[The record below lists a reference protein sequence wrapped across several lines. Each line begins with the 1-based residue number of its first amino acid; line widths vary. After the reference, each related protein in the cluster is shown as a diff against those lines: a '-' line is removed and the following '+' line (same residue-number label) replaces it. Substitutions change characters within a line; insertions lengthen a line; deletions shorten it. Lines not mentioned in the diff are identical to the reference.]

1 MTRGYRERLRNFSL
15 KLGYGRLSAKKLLCK
30 LMGKRF
36 FVCLAFVVS
45 VATASAQQQY
55 SLRRYTALDG
65 LPQSQVNM
73 VLEDKNGYLWIGTH
87 GGGLARFDGREFK
100 VFTTR
105 DGLLSNIVH
114 YLKFDSNQ
122 NLWIVHPRGISR
134 FDGVSFKAFKPG
146 GSPTASRRVRR
157 VFELSDSIFFVTSQG
172 LIGKIHN
179 DSMYYW
185 NQALSKEKIIQ
196 YTHLLPNRDVA
207 LYLNDSSFLVRS
219 PNGDHVVKHI
229 PYFNYLSN
237 VFNMGE
243 QTWMLTDKGYFRFD
257 YREYKFI
264 PDVLKI
270 TRPVLQYDTVKK
282 CFWTRYDDRLL
293 KEYWENGVHKVD
305 TVLKEVGIT
314 QVFLDSEGN
323 TWFGSSGNG
332 LYKYFV
338 QDFDRFESDKLSSVF
353 SINKEKNGATWVGT
367 DSKGLWKVDDSGI
380 KNYRVNNNTDENV
393 GSIEIS
399 PRNEVWVGASSAL
412 GLYQPD
418 KDDFKWYTR
427 IDGLPGPGVS
437 QINFDGGGKVWFATN
452 GGGVG
457 YYDGKQFGSVSV
469 DQGLTSRIV
478 MSLRYM
484 PFNDVVYAGTDLG
497 LSEIRNNQA
506 TTLALKEIENTG
518 VFSLSVFRKKYLL
531 VGSGG
536 AGVLIYNVENGTKKM
551 LDTSAGLLSDF
562 IYFVAP
568 DLEDMIWIGTEKGI
582 SRLKLSDGLEITELL
597 HFGYD
602 NGLAGVE
609 TNQNAYYLGK
619 DKFFGMIDGIYAYND
634 LRNAG
639 WHSFDLHLTNV
650 EIFNG
655 QFPIRQYGE
664 GEEGFFKIPKNPGLP
679 SDKNYI
685 TFHFNR
691 VDKRYPKSVRYQY
704 ILQNYDKTWSL
715 PSSNNQ
721 VTYGNLPPGDYV
733 FIVKATNNS
742 GSWDQTPLSYAFT
755 INAPFYRTAAFQV
768 SVLVLALGLA
778 GLYLIYRVRRRFNK
792 MVELQKI
799 RQQEQD
805 TLRKE
810 IARDFHDEMGNQLTR
825 IINYIS
831 LMKLSKNGHSAEL
844 YNKVE
849 DSAKYLYTGTRDF
862 IWSIDPVND
871 ELSKLFIHIR
881 DFGEKLFNE
890 KDINFR
896 AYNEVKGSVTVP
908 YGFSREANLI
918 FKEAMTNSF
927 NHSQARNVSFTL
939 KQEGDQFEMIL
950 EDDGKGFVTEELSKI
965 NGVKNMKSR
974 AERIQ
979 SELLVKSG
987 HGKGTSIRLIFSINK
1002 KNVRY
1007 GIPI

>member
-1 MTRGYRERLRNFSL
+1 
-15 KLGYGRLSAKKLLCK
+15 
-30 LMGKRF
+30 MGKRF
-36 FVCLAFVVS
+36 WVWLLYFGS
-45 VATASAQQQY
+45 VATASAQLQY
-55 SLRRYTALDG
+55 SIRRYTALDG

-100 VFTTR
+100 VYTTR

-114 YLKFDSNQ
+114 YLKLDSKQ
-122 NLWIVHPRGISR
+122 NLWVVHPRGISK
-134 FDGVSFKAFKPG
+134 FDGVSFKSFRPPG
-146 GSPTASRRVRR
+146 PPTTLHRVRR
-157 VFELSDSIFFVTSQG
+157 VFEVSDSIFFVTSQG
-172 LIGKIHN
+172 LVGKVHD
-179 DSMYYW
+179 DSIYYW
-185 NQALSKEKIIQ
+185 NEPLGKDRIIR

-219 PNGDHVVKHI
+219 NNGDHVVKHK

-237 VFNMGE
+237 IFNMGD
-243 QTWMLTDKGYFRFD
+243 QTWMLTDKGFFRFD
-257 YREYKFI
+257 YRNFKFT
-264 PDVLKI
+264 PDVLDIDK
-270 TRPVLQYDTVKK
+270 PVLQYDPVTKS
-282 CFWTRYDDRLL
+282 FWTRYDDRLL
-293 KEYWENGVHKVD
+293 KEYWQNGVHKVD

-338 QDFDRFESDKLSSVF
+338 QDFDKCTSDNLSAVF
-353 SINKEKNGATWVGT
+353 SINEEKNGTTWIGT
-367 DSKGLWKVDDSGI
+367 WTKGIWKMNKSGF
-380 KNYRVNNNTDENV
+380 KNYMVNNSGDENV

-399 PRNEVWVGASSAL
+399 PSGEVWVGASTAL
-412 GLYQPD
+412 GKYIPEKD
-418 KDDFKWYTR
+418 KFQWLTR
-427 IDGLPGPGVS
+427 IEGLPGSGVG
-437 QINFDGGGKVWFATN
+437 QINFDSKGKIWFSTN

-457 YYDGKQFGSVSV
+457 IYDGKKFESVSV
-469 DQGLTSRIV
+469 EQGLPSRVV
-478 MSLRYM
+478 MALRYM
-484 PFNDVVYAGTDLG
+484 PHNDAIYAGTDLG
-497 LSEIRNNQA
+497 LSVIKDKKASPLE
-506 TTLALKEIENTG
+506 LKEIENTG
-518 VFSLSVFRKKYLL
+518 VFSISVFRKKYLL

-536 AGVLIYNVENGTKKM
+536 AGVLIYNVETGEKKM
-551 LDTSAGLLSDF
+551 LDTTIGLPSDF

-568 DLEDMIWIGTEKGI
+568 DEEELIWIGTEKGI
-582 SRLKLSDGLEITELL
+582 SKVKLSDSLEIVELL
-597 HFGYD
+597 QYGYD
-602 NGLAGVE
+602 NGLDGVE

-619 DKFFGMIDGIYAYND
+619 DKYFGMIDGVYAYND

-639 WHSFDLHLTNV
+639 WHSFGLHLTDV
-650 EIFNG
+650 ELFNG
-655 QFPIRQYGE
+655 QFPIRDYGRPAD
-664 GEEGFFKIPKNPGLP
+664 GFFKIPQNPGLP

-733 FIVKATNNS
+733 FVVKATNNQ
-742 GSWDQTPLSYAFT
+742 GAWDRPPLSYAFT
-755 INAPFYRTAAFQV
+755 INAPFYRTTAFQL
-768 SVLVLALGLA
+768 SLITLLLAMA
-778 GLYLIYRVRRRFNK
+778 GLYVFYRVRRRFNK
-792 MVELQKI
+792 MVQLQKI
-799 RQQEQD
+799 RLQEQD
-805 TLRKE
+805 SLRKE

-831 LMKLSKNGHSAEL
+831 LLKLSKNGQQAEL

-881 DFGEKLFNE
+881 DFGDKLFSE
-890 KDINFR
+890 KEINFR
-896 AYNEVKGSVTVP
+896 AYNEVKGSVIVP

-918 FKEAMTNSF
+918 FKEAMTNTF

-950 EDDGKGFVTEELSKI
+950 EDDGKGFVAEELQKV
-965 NGVKNMKSR
+965 NGVKNMKNR

-979 SELLVKSG
+979 SLLLVKSG
-987 HGKGTSIRLIFSINK
+987 HAQGTSIRLIFSINK
-1002 KNVRY
+1002 KNVKY

>member
-1 MTRGYRERLRNFSL
+1 
-15 KLGYGRLSAKKLLCK
+15 
-30 LMGKRF
+30 MGKKF
-36 FVCLAFVVS
+36 FVWLLFFGS
-45 VATASAQQQY
+45 VATASAQLQY

-100 VFTTR
+100 VYTTR

-114 YLKFDSNQ
+114 YLKLDSKQ
-122 NLWIVHPRGISR
+122 NLWIVHPRGITR
-134 FDGVSFKAFKPG
+134 FDGISFKAFKPAG
-146 GSPTASRRVRR
+146 PPTALRRVRR
-157 VFELSDSIFFVTSQG
+157 AFEVRDSMFFVTSQG
-172 LIGKIHN
+172 LVGKIHE
-179 DSMYYW
+179 DSIYYW
-185 NQALSKEKIIQ
+185 NEPLSKDKVIQ

-207 LYLNDSSFLVRS
+207 LYLNDSSFLIRT
-219 PNGDHVVKHI
+219 PKGDRVVEHKDS
-229 PYFNYLSN
+229 FNYLAN

-257 YREYKFI
+257 YRNFKFI
-264 PDVLKI
+264 PDVLAVN
-270 TRPVLQYDTVKK
+270 RPVLQYDPVTKS
-282 CFWTRYDDRLL
+282 FWTRYDDRLL
-293 KEYWENGVHKVD
+293 KEYWQNGVHKVD
-305 TVLKEVGIT
+305 TVLNGVGIT

-338 QDFDRFESDKLSSVF
+338 QDFDRCTSDNLSAVF
-353 SINKEKNGATWVGT
+353 SINEEKDGTTWIGSG
-367 DSKGLWKVDDSGI
+367 SKGIWRMNKSGI
-380 KNYRVNNNTDENV
+380 KSYTVNNNTDENV
-393 GSIEIS
+393 ASIAINQRE
-399 PRNEVWVGASSAL
+399 EVWVGASSAL
-412 GLYQPD
+412 GRYIPE
-418 KDDFKWYTR
+418 KDQFKWYTR

-437 QINFDGGGKVWFATN
+437 EINFDASGKLWFATN

-457 YYDGKQFGSVSV
+457 TFDGKEFGSISV
-469 DQGLTSRIV
+469 DQGLPSRLV

-484 PFNDVVYAGTDLG
+484 PYNDLIYAGTDLG
-497 LSEIRNNQA
+497 LSVIKDNKA
-506 TTLALKEIENTG
+506 TTLSLKEIENTG

-536 AGVLIYNVENGTKKM
+536 AGVLIYNVETGAKKI
-551 LDTSAGLLSDF
+551 LDTALGLSSDF

-568 DLEDMIWIGTEKGI
+568 DLEDLIWIGTEKGI
-582 SRLKLSDGLEITELL
+582 SRLKLSEGLEITELL

-619 DKFFGMIDGIYAYND
+619 DKYFGMIDGVYAYND

-639 WHSFDLHLTNV
+639 WHSFGLHLTDV
-650 EIFNG
+650 ELFNG
-655 QFPIRQYGE
+655 QYPIRDYGE
-664 GEEGFFKIPKNPGLP
+664 PGDGFYKIPKNPGLP
-679 SDKNYI
+679 SDRNYI

-742 GSWDQTPLSYAFT
+742 GSWDKTPLSYAFT
-755 INAPFYRTAAFQV
+755 INAPFYQTATFQI
-768 SVLVLALGLA
+768 LALLLALGIT
-778 GLYLIYRVRRRFNK
+778 GLYLFFRVRRRFNK
-792 MVELQKI
+792 IVELQKI
-799 RQQEQD
+799 RLQEQD
-805 TLRKE
+805 SLRKE

-831 LMKLSKNGHSAEL
+831 LMKLSKNGHSVEL

-881 DFGEKLFNE
+881 DFGDKLFSE
-890 KDINFR
+890 KDIKFR
-896 AYNEVKGSVTVP
+896 AYNEVKGSVTVR

-927 NHSQARNVSFTL
+927 NHSQATNVSFTL

-950 EDDGKGFVTEELSKI
+950 EDDGKGFVTEELAKV

-979 SELLVKSG
+979 SYLQVKSG
-987 HGKGTSIRLIFSINK
+987 HAQGTTIRLVFTITK

>member
-1 MTRGYRERLRNFSL
+1 
-15 KLGYGRLSAKKLLCK
+15 
-30 LMGKRF
+30 MGKKFVLLLIF
-36 FVCLAFVVS
+36 FVSAAS
-45 VATASAQQQY
+45 TTAQVQY

-100 VFTTR
+100 VYTTR

-114 YLKFDSNQ
+114 YLKLDSKQ

-134 FDGVSFKAFKPG
+134 FDGTSFKAFKPG
-146 GSPTASRRVRR
+146 SSPTALRRVRR

-172 LIGKIHN
+172 LVGKIHN
-179 DSMYYW
+179 DSLYYW
-185 NQALSKEKIIQ
+185 NEPLSKAKIIQ

-207 LYLNDSSFLVRS
+207 LYLNDSSFVVRT
-219 PNGDHVVKHI
+219 PNGDHVVKHR

-237 VFNMGE
+237 VFNMGHE
-243 QTWMLTDKGYFRFD
+243 TWMLTDKGYFRFD
-257 YREYKFI
+257 YKNYRFI
-264 PDVLKI
+264 PDELKI
-270 TRPVLQYDTVKK
+270 NRPVLQYDTVTQAY
-282 CFWTRYDDRLL
+282 WTRYDDRLL

-338 QDFDRFESDKLSSVF
+338 QDFDRFTPGNLGGGF
-353 SINKEKNGATWVGT
+353 AINKDKNGATWFG
-367 DSKGLWKVDDSGI
+367 SRGLWRYDKSGNM
-380 KNYRVNNNTDENV
+380 KEYNTDNNMDWAV
-393 GSIEIS
+393 QSIENS
-399 PRNEVWVGASSAL
+399 PSGELWAGGMSAL
-412 GLYQPD
+412 GRYVAE
-418 KDDFKWYTR
+418 KDQFKWYTR
-427 IDGLPGPGVS
+427 VDGLPGAGIS
-437 QINFDGGGKVWFATN
+437 QINFDKTGKVWFATN

-457 YYDGKQFGSVSV
+457 YYDGKKFGSVSV
-469 DQGLTSRIV
+469 DQGLPSRMV
-478 MSLRYM
+478 LALRYM
-484 PFNDVVYAGTDLG
+484 PYDDLVYAGTDLG
-497 LSEIRNNQA
+497 LSVIKDNKA
-506 TTLALKEIENTG
+506 TTLELKEIENTG

-536 AGVLIYNVENGTKKM
+536 AGVLIYDVEKGTNKV
-551 LDTSAGLLSDF
+551 LDTSVGLPSDF

-568 DLEDMIWIGTEKGI
+568 DVEGMVWMGTEKGI
-582 SRLKLSDGLEITELL
+582 SRMKLSDSLEITELL
-597 HFGYD
+597 NFGYD
-602 NGLAGVE
+602 NGLDGVE

-619 DKFFGMIDGIYAYND
+619 EKYFGMIDGIYKYND

-639 WHSFDLHLTNV
+639 WHSFGLHLTDI

-655 QFPIRQYGE
+655 QFPIHDFGKHE
-664 GEEGFFKIPKNPGLP
+664 DGFFKIPKTIALP
-679 SDKNYI
+679 YDKNHI

-704 ILQNYDKTWSL
+704 ILQNYDKAWSL

-721 VTYGNLPPGDYV
+721 VTYGNLPPGDYTFV
-733 FIVKATNNS
+733 VKATNNS
-742 GSWDQTPLSYAFT
+742 GSWDATPLKYAFT
-755 INAPFYRTAAFQV
+755 VKAPFYRTAAFQIAV
-768 SVLVLALGLA
+768 AVVLLGA
-778 GLYLIYRVRRRFNK
+778 IALYLFYRERRRFNK
-792 MVELQKI
+792 IVELQKI

-805 TLRKE
+805 SLRKE

-831 LMKLSKNGHSAEL
+831 LMKLSKNGHTIEL

-896 AYNEVKGSVTVP
+896 AYNEIKGSVTVP

-939 KQEGDQFEMIL
+939 RQDGDQFEMIL
-950 EDDGKGFVTEELSKI
+950 EDDGKGFVIEELAKV

-974 AERIQ
+974 AERIH
-979 SELLVKSG
+979 SYLHVKSA
-987 HGKGTSIRLIFSINK
+987 HHQGTSIRLIFSIKNK
-1002 KNVRY
+1002 KNVKY

>member
-1 MTRGYRERLRNFSL
+1 
-15 KLGYGRLSAKKLLCK
+15 
-30 LMGKRF
+30 MGKR
-36 FVCLAFVVS
+36 VFVVLFLFS
-45 VATASAQQQY
+45 SAFCALAQTQY

-73 VLEDKNGYLWIGTH
+73 VLEDRNGYLWIGTH

-100 VFTTR
+100 VYTTR

-114 YLKFDSNQ
+114 YLKLDSQQ
-122 NLWIVHPRGISR
+122 NLWIVHPRGITR
-134 FDGVSFKAFKPG
+134 FDGTSFKAFKPVG
-146 GSPTASRRVRR
+146 PPTALRRVRR
-157 VFELSDSIFFVTSQG
+157 AFEVRDSMFFVTSQG
-172 LIGKIHN
+172 LVGKIHK

-185 NQALSKEKIIQ
+185 NESVRKDKIIQ

-207 LYLNDSSFLVRS
+207 LYLNDSSFVIRT
-219 PNGDHVVKHI
+219 PTGDRVVKHKKD
-229 PYFNYLSN
+229 FNYLAN
-237 VFNMGE
+237 VFNMGDD
-243 QTWMLTDKGYFRFD
+243 TWMLTDKGYFRFD
-257 YREYKFI
+257 YHDLKFI
-264 PDVLKI
+264 PDTLSI
-270 TRPVLQYDTVKK
+270 TRPVLQYDPVQKS
-282 CFWTRYDDRLL
+282 FWTRYDDRLL
-293 KEYWENGVHKVD
+293 KEYWQNGLHKVD

-338 QDFDRFESDKLSSVF
+338 QDFDRCSSDNLSSVF
-353 SINKEKNGATWVGT
+353 SINEDKDGATWIGSGT
-367 DSKGLWKVDDSGI
+367 KGIWKMGKGGI
-380 KNYRVNNNTDENV
+380 KNYMINNSTDENV
-393 GSIEIS
+393 ASIELNAKGDI
-399 PRNEVWVGASSAL
+399 WVGASSAL
-412 GLYQPD
+412 GHYLPD
-418 KDDFKWYTR
+418 KDQFKWYTR

-437 QINFDGGGKVWFATN
+437 QINFDKNGLLWFATN

-457 YYDGKQFGSVSV
+457 YYNIDTKKFGAVSV
-469 DQGLTSRIV
+469 DRGLPSRMV
-478 MSLRYM
+478 LSLRYM
-484 PFNDVVYAGTDLG
+484 PHNDLMYAGTDLG
-497 LSEIRNNQA
+497 LSVIKDNKA
-506 TTLALKEIENTG
+506 TTLSLKEIENTG

-536 AGVLIYNVENGTKKM
+536 AGVMVYNVETGAKKM
-551 LDTSAGLLSDF
+551 FDTTVGLPSDF

-568 DLEDMIWIGTEKGI
+568 DLEDQIWIGTEKGI
-582 SRLKLSDGLEITELL
+582 SKMKLSDGLEMTELL
-597 HFGYD
+597 NFGYD

-619 DKFFGMIDGIYAYND
+619 DKYFGMIDGVYAYND
-634 LRNAG
+634 LRHAG
-639 WHSFDLHLTNV
+639 WHSFPLHLTDV
-650 EIFNG
+650 ELFNG
-655 QFPIRQYGE
+655 QFAIREYGE
-664 GEEGFFKIPKNPGLP
+664 LGDGPFRIPKNPGLP

-715 PSSNNQ
+715 PASTNQ

-733 FIVKATNNS
+733 FVVKATDNL
-742 GSWDQTPLSYAFT
+742 GAWDKVPLSYAFT
-755 INAPFYRTAAFQV
+755 INAPFYQTATFQI
-768 SVLVLALGLA
+768 LLIGLLLGIA
-778 GLYLIYRVRRRFNK
+778 GLYVFYRVRSRFNK

-805 TLRKE
+805 SLRKE

-831 LMKLSKNGHSAEL
+831 LMKLTKNGQTVEL

-881 DFGEKLFNE
+881 DFGEKLFSE
-890 KDINFR
+890 KDIKFR
-896 AYNEVKGSVTVP
+896 AYNEVKGSVTVQ

-927 NHSQARNVSFTL
+927 NHSQATNVSFTL

-950 EDDGKGFVTEELSKI
+950 EDDGKGFVAEELSKV

-979 SELLVKSG
+979 SDLQVKSG
-987 HGKGTSIRLIFSINK
+987 HAQGTMIRLIFTINK

-1007 GIPI
+1007 GVPI

>member
-1 MTRGYRERLRNFSL
+1 
-15 KLGYGRLSAKKLLCK
+15 
-30 LMGKRF
+30 MGKKF
-36 FVCLAFVVS
+36 FVCLLIIAS
-45 VATASAQQQY
+45 VGCAKAQLQY
-55 SLRRYTALDG
+55 SVRQYTVLDG

-73 VLEDKNGYLWIGTH
+73 VLEDRNGYLWIGTH

-100 VFTTR
+100 VYTTR

-114 YLKFDSNQ
+114 YLKLDSKQ
-122 NLWIVHPRGISR
+122 NLWIVHPRGITR
-134 FDGVSFKAFKPG
+134 FDGVSFKSFTPA
-146 GSPTASRRVRR
+146 GSPTALRRVRR

-172 LIGKIHN
+172 LVGKIHN

-185 NQALSKEKIIQ
+185 NQSVRKDKIIQ
-196 YTHLLPNRDVA
+196 YTHLLPNREIA

-219 PNGDHVVKHI
+219 PGGDRVVKHGEH
-229 PYFNYLSN
+229 FSYLSN
-237 VFNMGE
+237 IFNMGDK
-243 QTWMLTDKGYFRFD
+243 TWLLTNKGHFQFD
-257 YREYKFI
+257 YLGSKLVADTLNI
-264 PDVLKI
+264 D
-270 TRPVLQYDTVKK
+270 RPVLQYDPVTKV
-282 CFWTRYDDRLL
+282 FWTRYDDRLL
-293 KEYWENGVHKVD
+293 KEYWQDGVHKVD
-305 TVLKEVGIT
+305 TVLSEVAIT

-338 QDFDRFESDKLSSVF
+338 QDFDRCTSDELTDVFAINEDQAGSTWIGSS
-353 SINKEKNGATWVGT
+353 
-367 DSKGLWKVDDSGI
+367 SKGLWKMNKSGI
-380 KNYRVNNNTDENV
+380 KNYKVTPAADD
-393 GSIEIS
+393 GISSIEIS
-399 PRNEVWVGASSAL
+399 QKGEIWVGSSSAL
-412 GLYQPD
+412 GKYLPD
-418 KDDFKWYTR
+418 KDQFEWFTR
-427 IDGLPGPGVS
+427 MDGLPGPGIS
-437 QINFDGGGKVWFATN
+437 QINFDASGKIWFSTN

-457 YYDGKQFGSVSV
+457 YYDGNKFGSVSV
-469 DQGLTSRIV
+469 DQGLPSRIV
-478 MSLRYM
+478 LSLRYM
-484 PFNDVVYAGTDLG
+484 PYNDVIYAGTDLG
-497 LSEIRNNQA
+497 LSVIKENKAVSLN
-506 TTLALKEIENTG
+506 LKEIENTG
-518 VFSLSVFRKKYLL
+518 IFSISVFRKKYLL

-536 AGVLIYNVENGTKKM
+536 AGVMIYNVENGAKKM
-551 LDTSAGLLSDF
+551 LDTTVGLSSDF

-582 SRLKLSDGLEITELL
+582 SRLKLSEGLEIDELL

-609 TNQNAYYLGK
+609 TNQNAYFLGN
-619 DKFFGMIDGIYAYND
+619 DKYFGMIDGVYAYND

-639 WHSFDLHLTNV
+639 WHSFGLHLTDV

-655 QFPIRQYGE
+655 QYPIREYGE
-664 GEEGFFKIPKNPGLP
+664 PGNDFFKIPTKPGLP
-679 SDKNYI
+679 SDRNYI
-685 TFHFNR
+685 TFHYNR

-733 FIVKATNNS
+733 FIVKSTNNS
-742 GSWDQTPLSYAFT
+742 GSWDTTPLSYAFT
-755 INAPFYRTAAFQV
+755 INAPFYRTTAFQV
-768 SVLVLALGLA
+768 SALVLALGA
-778 GLYLIYRVRRRFNK
+778 VGLYLFYRVRRRFNK
-792 MVELQKI
+792 MVETQKI

-805 TLRKE
+805 SLRKE

-862 IWSIDPVND
+862 IWSIDPIND

-881 DFGEKLFNE
+881 DFGDKLFSE

-896 AYNEVKGSVTVP
+896 AYNEVKGNVIVQ

-950 EDDGKGFVTEELSKI
+950 EDDGKGFVTDELNKV

-974 AERIQ
+974 ADRIQ
-979 SELLVKSG
+979 SHLQVRSG
-987 HGKGTSIRLIFSINK
+987 HSQGTTIRLIFTINK
-1002 KNVRY
+1002 KLVKY

>member
-1 MTRGYRERLRNFSL
+1 MG
-15 KLGYGRLSAKKLLCK
+15 KKL
-30 LMGKRF
+30 
-36 FVCLAFVVS
+36 FVWLILLVSAAPALAQVK
-45 VATASAQQQY
+45 Y
-55 SLRRYTALDG
+55 SLRRYTANDG

-100 VFTTR
+100 VYTTR

-114 YLKFDSNQ
+114 YLKLDSHQ
-122 NLWIVHPRGISR
+122 NLWIIHPRGISR
-134 FDGVSFKAFKPG
+134 FDGVEFKAFKPG
-146 GSPTASRRVRR
+146 GAHTASKRVRR
-157 VFELSDSIFFVTSQG
+157 VFEISDSIFFVTSQG

-179 DSMYYW
+179 DSLHYW
-185 NQALSKEKIIQ
+185 NQALGKDKIIQ

-207 LYLNDSSFLVRS
+207 LYLNDSSFLVRT
-219 PNGDHVVKHI
+219 PKGDHVVKHH

-237 VFNMGE
+237 VFNMGHE
-243 QTWMLTDKGYFRFD
+243 TWMLTDKGYFRFD
-257 YREYKFI
+257 YKNYKFI
-264 PDVLKI
+264 PDQLQI
-270 TRPVLQYDTVKK
+270 TRSVIQYDTVTQSY
-282 CFWTRYDDRLL
+282 WTRYDDRLL
-293 KEYWENGVHKVD
+293 KEYWQNGVHKVD

-338 QDFDRFESDKLSSVF
+338 QDFDKL
-353 SINKEKNGATWVGT
+353 
-367 DSKGLWKVDDSGI
+367 
-380 KNYRVNNNTDENV
+380 TDENLGAV
-393 GSIEIS
+393 FAINEDKKGTTWLGSSTKGIWKRDKSGLKHFHSENNIDWGVTSIEIS
-399 PRNEVWVGASSAL
+399 PKGETWAGSTSAL
-412 GLYQPD
+412 GRYVRE
-418 KDDFKWYTR
+418 KDEFKWYSR

-437 QINFDGGGKVWFATN
+437 QINFDAKGKVWFATN

-457 YYDGKQFGSVSV
+457 YYDGKNFGSISV
-469 DQGLTSRIV
+469 DQGLTSRVV

-484 PFNDVVYAGTDLG
+484 PYNNLMYAGTDLG
-497 LSEIRNNQA
+497 LSVIKGDTA
-506 TTLALKEIENTG
+506 ITLDLKEIENAG
-518 VFSLSVFRKKYLL
+518 VFSLNVFRKKYLL

-536 AGVLIYNVENGTKKM
+536 AGVLIYDAETGASKM
-551 LDTSAGLLSDF
+551 LDTSVGLPSDF

-568 DLEDMIWIGTEKGI
+568 DAEDMVWVGTEKGI
-582 SRLKLSDGLEITELL
+582 SRMKLSESLEITELL
-597 HFGYD
+597 NFGYE

-609 TNQNAYYLGK
+609 TNQNAYFLGK
-619 DKFFGMIDGIYAYND
+619 EKIFGMIDGVYLYND
-634 LRNAG
+634 VEKVER
-639 WHSFDLHLTNV
+639 HSFNLHLTNV

-655 QFPIRQYGE
+655 QYPIRAYADNAS
-664 GEEGFFKIPKNPGLP
+664 GFFKIPRNLALP
-679 SDKNYI
+679 SDKNHI

-715 PSSNNQ
+715 PSSNSQ
-721 VTYGNLPPGDYV
+721 VTYGNLPPGNYV
-733 FIVKATNNS
+733 FVVKATNNS
-742 GSWDQTPLSYAFT
+742 GSWDETPLTYAFT
-755 INAPFYRTAAFQV
+755 INAPFYRTTAFQV
-768 SVLVLALGLA
+768 SVVVLVLGLA
-778 GLYLIYRVRRRFNK
+778 GLYLFYRVRRRFNK
-792 MVELQKI
+792 MVETARI

-805 TLRKE
+805 SLRKE

-831 LMKLSKNGHSAEL
+831 LMKLSNNGHSAEL

-890 KDINFR
+890 KEINFR
-896 AYNEVKGSVTVP
+896 AYNEVKGNVIVP

-927 NHSQARNVSFTL
+927 NHSQAKNVSFTL

-950 EDDGKGFVTEELSKI
+950 TDDGKGFVTEELKKV

-979 SELLVKSG
+979 SLLQVKSG
-987 HGKGTSIRLIFSINK
+987 HSEGTSIKLIFSINHK
-1002 KNVRY
+1002 KNVRH
-1007 GIPI
+1007 GIPL

>member
-1 MTRGYRERLRNFSL
+1 
-15 KLGYGRLSAKKLLCK
+15 
-30 LMGKRF
+30 MGKKVFVWLVF
-36 FVCLAFVVS
+36 FVSA
-45 VATASAQQQY
+45 ATASAQLQY

-100 VFTTR
+100 VYTTR

-114 YLKFDSNQ
+114 YLKLDSEQ
-122 NLWIVHPRGISR
+122 NLWIVHPRGITR
-134 FDGVSFKAFKPG
+134 FDGKSFRSFKPG
-146 GSPTASRRVRR
+146 GSPTALRRIRR
-157 VFELSDSIFFVTSQG
+157 VFEVSDSIFFVTSQG
-172 LIGKIHN
+172 LVGKIFN
-179 DSMYYW
+179 DSIYYW
-185 NQALSKEKIIQ
+185 NEPLGKDKIIQ
-196 YTHLLPNRDVA
+196 YTHLLPNKDVA
-207 LYLNDSSFLVRS
+207 LYLNDSSFVVRS
-219 PNGDHVVKHI
+219 PGGDHVVKHKSS
-229 PYFNYLSN
+229 FNYLSN
-237 VFNMGE
+237 IFNMGD
-243 QTWMLTDKGYFRFD
+243 QTWMFTDKGYFRFD
-257 YREYKFI
+257 YKDFKFI
-264 PDVLKI
+264 PDVLDIDK
-270 TRPVLQYDTVKK
+270 TVLQYDPITKS
-282 CFWTRYDDRLL
+282 FWTRYDDRLL
-293 KEYWENGVHKVD
+293 KEYWEDGVHKVD

-323 TWFGSSGNG
+323 TWMGSSGNG

-338 QDFDRFESDKLSSVF
+338 QDFDRCTSDNLSAVF
-353 SINKEKNGATWVGT
+353 AINEDKNGSTWIGSG
-367 DSKGLWKVDDSGI
+367 SKGIWRMDKSGI
-380 KNYRVNNNTDENV
+380 RNYEVNRNSEENV
-393 GSIEIS
+393 ASIEINQ
-399 PRNEVWVGASSAL
+399 RGEVWVGASSAL
-412 GLYQPD
+412 GVYMPA

-437 QINFDGGGKVWFATN
+437 QINFDGNGKIWFGTN

-457 YYDGKQFGSVSV
+457 YYDGKQFGSVSL
-469 DQGLTSRIV
+469 DQGLPSRIV
-478 MSLRYM
+478 LSLRYM
-484 PFNDVVYAGTDLG
+484 PYNDVIYAGTDLG
-497 LSEIRNNQA
+497 LSVIKNYKA
-506 TTLALKEIENTG
+506 TPLDMKEIENTG

-536 AGVLIYNVENGTKKM
+536 AGVLIYNVETGAKKM
-551 LDTSAGLLSDF
+551 LDTSVGLPSDF

-568 DLEDMIWIGTEKGI
+568 DQEDLIWIGTEKGVA
-582 SRLKLSDGLEITELL
+582 RMKLSEGLEITELL
-597 HFGYD
+597 QFGYD

-619 DKFFGMIDGIYAYND
+619 DKYFGMIDGVYAYND

-639 WHSFDLHLTNV
+639 WHSFGLHLTDV
-650 EIFNG
+650 ELFNG
-655 QFPIRQYGE
+655 QYPIRDYGAA
-664 GEEGFFKIPKNPGLP
+664 GDGFFKIPKNPGLP
-679 SDKNYI
+679 SDRNYI
-685 TFHFNR
+685 TFHYNR

-733 FIVKATNNS
+733 FVVKATNNS
-742 GSWDQTPLSYAFT
+742 GSWDQTPLSYSFT
-755 INAPFYRTAAFQV
+755 INAPFYRTTAFQV
-768 SVLVLALGLA
+768 SAIVLALGIT
-778 GLYLIYRVRRRFNK
+778 GLYLFYRVRRRFNK

-805 TLRKE
+805 SLRKE

-831 LMKLSKNGHSAEL
+831 LMKLSKNGQTMEL

-881 DFGEKLFNE
+881 DFGEKIFSE

-918 FKEAMTNSF
+918 FKEGMTNSF

-950 EDDGKGFVTEELSKI
+950 EDDGKGFITEELSKV

-974 AERIQ
+974 ADRIHSQ
-979 SELLVKSG
+979 LHMRSAHEQ
-987 HGKGTSIRLIFSINK
+987 GTSIRLIFTTNK
-1002 KNVRY
+1002 KNVKY

>member
-1 MTRGYRERLRNFSL
+1 MR
-15 KLGYGRLSAKKLLCK
+15 KKFVVWLI
-30 LMGKRF
+30 F
-36 FVCLAFVVS
+36 FVSA
-45 VATASAQQQY
+45 ATSQAQVQY

-100 VFTTR
+100 VYTTR

-114 YLKFDSNQ
+114 YLKLDSKQ

-134 FDGVSFKAFKPG
+134 FDGTSFKAFKPG
-146 GSPTASRRVRR
+146 GSPTALRRVRR

-179 DSMYYW
+179 DSLYYW
-185 NQALSKEKIIQ
+185 NESLSKEKIIQ

-207 LYLNDSSFLVRS
+207 LYLNDSSFLVRT
-219 PNGDHVVKHI
+219 PKGDHVVKHR

-237 VFNMGE
+237 VFNMGHE
-243 QTWMLTDKGYFRFD
+243 TWMLTDKGYFRFD
-257 YREYKFI
+257 YKNYKFI
-264 PDVLKI
+264 ADELKI
-270 TRPVLQYDTVKK
+270 NRPVLQYDTVTKV
-282 CFWTRYDDRLL
+282 FWTRYDDRLL
-293 KEYWENGVHKVD
+293 KEYWDKGVHKVD

-338 QDFDRFESDKLSSVF
+338 QDFDRFTPGHLSGGF
-353 SINKEKNGATWVGT
+353 AINKDKNGATWIG
-367 DSKGLWKVDDSGI
+367 SRGLWKFDKSGGM
-380 KNYRVNNNTDENV
+380 KEYNTDNNMDWAVQTIEN
-393 GSIEIS
+393 S
-399 PRNEVWVGASSAL
+399 PRGELWAGGMSAL
-412 GLYQPD
+412 GRYVPERD
-418 KDDFKWYTR
+418 EFKWYTR
-427 IDGLPGPGVS
+427 VDGLPGSGIS
-437 QINFDGGGKVWFATN
+437 QINFDKTGNVWFATN

-457 YYDGKQFGSVSV
+457 YYDGKKFGSVSV
-469 DQGLTSRIV
+469 DQGLPSRLV
-478 MSLRYM
+478 LALKYM
-484 PFNDVVYAGTDLG
+484 PLDGLMYAGTDLG
-497 LSEIRNNQA
+497 LSVIKDNKA
-506 TTLALKEIENTG
+506 TTLEMKEIENTG
-518 VFSLSVFRKKYLL
+518 VFSLSVFRDKYLL

-536 AGVLIYNVENGTKKM
+536 AGVLIYNVETGKNKM
-551 LDTSAGLLSDF
+551 LDTSAGLPSDF

-568 DLEDMIWIGTEKGI
+568 DEEGMVWIGTEKGI
-582 SRLKLSDGLEITELL
+582 SRMKLSDSLELTELL
-597 HFGYD
+597 NFGYD
-602 NGLAGVE
+602 NGLDGVE

-619 DKFFGMIDGIYAYND
+619 EKYFGMIDGVYKYND

-639 WHSFDLHLTNV
+639 WHSFGLHLTDI

-655 QFPIRQYGE
+655 QFPIHDFGKHD
-664 GEEGFFKIPKNPGLP
+664 EGFFKIPKTIALP
-679 SDKNYI
+679 YDKNHI

-704 ILQNYDKTWSL
+704 ILQNYDKAWSL
-715 PSSNNQ
+715 PSSVNQ

-733 FIVKATNNS
+733 FVVKATNNS
-742 GSWDQTPLSYAFT
+742 GSWDATPLTYAFT
-755 INAPFYRTAAFQV
+755 VNAPFYRTATFQI
-768 SVLVLALGLA
+768 VLVVLLLGLL
-778 GLYLIYRVRRRFNK
+778 GLYLFYRERRRFNK
-792 MVELQKI
+792 IVELQKI
-799 RQQEQD
+799 RHQEQD
-805 TLRKE
+805 SLRKE

-881 DFGEKLFNE
+881 DFGEKLFTE

-896 AYNEVKGSVTVP
+896 AYNEIKGSVTVP

-918 FKEAMTNSF
+918 FKEAMSNSF
-927 NHSQARNVSFTL
+927 NHSLAKNVSFTL

-950 EDDGKGFVTEELSKI
+950 EDDGKGFVLEELTRV
-965 NGVKNMKSR
+965 NGVKNMRNR
-974 AERIQ
+974 ADRIQ
-979 SELLVKSG
+979 SELLVKSA
-987 HGKGTSIRLIFSINK
+987 HEQGTTVRLIFSIKNK

>member
-1 MTRGYRERLRNFSL
+1 
-15 KLGYGRLSAKKLLCK
+15 
-30 LMGKRF
+30 
-36 FVCLAFVVS
+36 
-45 VATASAQQQY
+45 
-55 SLRRYTALDG
+55 
-65 LPQSQVNM
+65 
-73 VLEDKNGYLWIGTH
+73 
-87 GGGLARFDGREFK
+87 
-100 VFTTR
+100 
-105 DGLLSNIVH
+105 
-114 YLKFDSNQ
+114 
-122 NLWIVHPRGISR
+122 
-134 FDGVSFKAFKPG
+134 
-146 GSPTASRRVRR
+146 
-157 VFELSDSIFFVTSQG
+157 VFEVSDSIFFVTSQG

-179 DSMYYW
+179 DSLYYW
-185 NQALSKEKIIQ
+185 NQPLSKDKIIQ

-207 LYLNDSSFLVRS
+207 LYMNDSSFLVRT
-219 PNGDHVVKHI
+219 PKGDHVVKHR

-237 VFNMGE
+237 VFNMGHE
-243 QTWMLTDKGYFRFD
+243 TWMLTDKGYFRFD
-257 YREYKFI
+257 YKNYKFI
-264 PDVLKI
+264 PDELKI
-270 TRPVLQYDTVKK
+270 TRQVIQYDTITQSY
-282 CFWTRYDDRLL
+282 WTRYDDRLL
-293 KEYWENGVHKVD
+293 KEYWQNGVHKVD

-338 QDFDRFESDKLSSVF
+338 QDFDQLTGENLGPVFAINEDKD
-353 SINKEKNGATWVGT
+353 GTTWLGSGT
-367 DSKGLWKVDDSGI
+367 KGIWRRDKTGFKHFHSE
-380 KNYRVNNNTDENV
+380 NNIDWGV
-393 GSIEIS
+393 MSIEIS
-399 PRNEVWVGASSAL
+399 PTGETWAGSTSAL
-412 GLYQPD
+412 GRYVRD
-418 KDDFKWYTR
+418 KDEFKWYSR

-437 QINFDGGGKVWFATN
+437 QINFDAKGKVWFATN

-457 YYDGKQFGSVSV
+457 YYDGKQFGSISV
-469 DQGLTSRIV
+469 DQGLPSRLV
-478 MSLRYM
+478 LSLRYM
-484 PFNDVVYAGTDLG
+484 PYNNLMYAGTDLG
-497 LSEIRNNQA
+497 LSVIKGDSA
-506 TTLALKEIENTG
+506 ITLDLKEIENAG
-518 VFSLSVFRKKYLL
+518 IFSLNVFRTKYLL

-536 AGVLIYNVENGTKKM
+536 AGVLIYNAETGTSKM
-551 LDTSAGLLSDF
+551 LDTSVGLPSDF

-568 DLEDMIWIGTEKGI
+568 DSEEMVWVGTEKGI
-582 SRLKLSDGLEITELL
+582 SRMKLSDSLEITELL
-597 HFGYD
+597 NFGYD

-619 DKFFGMIDGIYAYND
+619 EKIFGMIDGVYSYND
-634 LRNAG
+634 LRNDG
-639 WHSFDLHLTNV
+639 RHSFKLHLTNV

-655 QFPIRQYGE
+655 QYPIREYASQAS
-664 GEEGFFKIPKNPGLP
+664 GFFKIPKNLALP
-679 SDKNYI
+679 SDKNHL

-733 FIVKATNNS
+733 FVVKATNNS
-742 GSWDQTPLSYAFT
+742 GSWDGTPLTYAFT
-755 INAPFYRTAAFQV
+755 INAPFYRTTAFQA
-768 SVLVLALGLA
+768 SVVVLALGLA
-778 GLYLIYRVRRRFNK
+778 GLYLFYRVRRRFNK
-792 MVELQKI
+792 MVETARI

-805 TLRKE
+805 SLRKE

-831 LMKLSKNGHSAEL
+831 LMKLSNNGHSAEL

-881 DFGEKLFNE
+881 DFGEKLFSE

-896 AYNEVKGSVTVP
+896 AYNEVKGSVIVP

-918 FKEAMTNSF
+918 FKEGMTNSF
-927 NHSQARNVSFTL
+927 NHSQAKNVSFTL

-950 EDDGKGFVTEELSKI
+950 EDDGKGFVAEELSKV

-979 SELLVKSG
+979 SLLQVKSG
-987 HGKGTSIRLIFSINK
+987 HSNGTTIRLIFSINNK
-1002 KNVRY
+1002 KNVRH

>member
-1 MTRGYRERLRNFSL
+1 MGKKFFACLLILASV
-15 KLGYGRLSAKKLLCK
+15 LSA
-30 LMGKRF
+30 R
-36 FVCLAFVVS
+36 
-45 VATASAQQQY
+45 AQLQY
-55 SLRRYTALDG
+55 SLRQYTVLDG

-100 VFTTR
+100 VYTTR

-114 YLKFDSNQ
+114 YLKLDSKQ
-122 NLWIVHPRGISR
+122 NLWIVHPRGITR

-146 GSPTASRRVRR
+146 GSPSALRRIRR

-172 LIGKIHN
+172 LVGKIHD
-179 DSMYYW
+179 DSIFYW
-185 NQALSKEKIIQ
+185 NEPVRKEKIIQ
-196 YTHLLPNRDVA
+196 YTHLLPNRDIL
-207 LYLNDSSFLVRS
+207 LYLNDSSFLLRS
-219 PNGDHVVKHI
+219 PKGDRVVKHNEH
-229 PYFNYLSN
+229 FSYLSN
-237 VFNMGE
+237 IFNMADK
-243 QTWMLTDKGYFRFD
+243 TWLSTNKGFFEFD
-257 YREYKFI
+257 YLNATFTAGKMI
-264 PDVLKI
+264 ID
-270 TRPVLQYDTVKK
+270 RPVLQYDPVTKA
-282 CFWTRYDDRLL
+282 FWTRHDDRLL
-293 KEYWENGVHKVD
+293 KEYWQDGIHKVD

-338 QDFDRFESDKLSSVF
+338 QDFDRCTSDKLNSVF
-353 SINKEKNGATWVGT
+353 AINEDRHGSTWIGSS
-367 DSKGLWKVDDSGI
+367 SKGLWRMDKSGI
-380 KNYRVNNNTDENV
+380 KSYKINNSMDEGV
-393 GSIEIS
+393 SSIEIN
-399 PRNEVWVGASSAL
+399 PAGEVWVGTSSSL
-412 GLYQPD
+412 GRYNAD
-418 KDDFKWYTR
+418 KDEFKWFTR

-437 QINFDGGGKVWFATN
+437 QINFDATGKIWFSTN

-457 YYDGKQFGSVSV
+457 YYDGTKFSSISI
-469 DQGLTSRIV
+469 DQGLPSRIV
-478 MSLRYM
+478 LSLRYM
-484 PFNDVVYAGTDLG
+484 PFNDVIYAGTDLG
-497 LSEIRNNQA
+497 LSVIKDFKA
-506 TTLALKEIENTG
+506 TSLQLKEIENTG

-536 AGVLIYNVENGTKKM
+536 AGVLIYNVETGAKKM
-551 LDTSAGLLSDF
+551 LDTTVGLPSDF

-568 DLEDMIWIGTEKGI
+568 DLEDLIWIGTEKGI
-582 SRLKLSDGLEITELL
+582 SRVKLSEGLEIDELL

-609 TNQNAYYLGK
+609 TNPNAYYLGK
-619 DKFFGMIDGIYAYND
+619 DKYFGMIDGVYAYND

-639 WHSFDLHLTNV
+639 WHSFGLHLTDV
-650 EIFNG
+650 ELFNG
-655 QFPIRQYGE
+655 QYPIREYGE
-664 GEEGFFKIPKNPGLP
+664 AGDGFFQIPKKPGLP
-679 SDKNYI
+679 SDRNYI

-742 GSWDQTPLSYAFT
+742 GSWDTKPLSYAFT
-755 INAPFYRTAAFQV
+755 INAPFYRTTAFQV
-768 SVLVLALGLA
+768 LAVVLAIGGVA
-778 GLYLIYRVRRRFNK
+778 LYFYIRVRRRFSK

-805 TLRKE
+805 SLRKE

-896 AYNEVKGSVTVP
+896 AYNEVKGNVIVP

-950 EDDGKGFVTEELSKI
+950 EDDGKGFVTEELSKV

-974 AERIQ
+974 ADRIHSYLQ
-979 SELLVKSG
+979 VRSAHSQ
-987 HGKGTSIRLIFSINK
+987 GTTIRLIFTINK
-1002 KNVRY
+1002 KRVKY

>member
-1 MTRGYRERLRNFSL
+1 
-15 KLGYGRLSAKKLLCK
+15 
-30 LMGKRF
+30 MGKKF
-36 FVCLAFVVS
+36 FVWLLFFVS
-45 VATASAQQQY
+45 AASAPQATLAQQQY

-100 VFTTR
+100 VYTTR

-114 YLKFDSNQ
+114 YLKLDSRQ
-122 NLWIVHPRGISR
+122 NLWIVHPRGITR
-134 FDGVSFKAFKPG
+134 FDGVSFKSFKPA
-146 GSPTASRRVRR
+146 GSPTASRRIRR

-172 LIGKIHN
+172 LIGKIHH
-179 DSMYYW
+179 DSIYYW
-185 NQALSKEKIIQ
+185 NEPLGKDKIIQ

-219 PNGDHVVKHI
+219 PKGDHMIKHKQ
-229 PYFNYLSN
+229 YFNYLSN
-237 VFNMGE
+237 VFNMGD

-257 YREYKFI
+257 YRNYQFI
-264 PDVLKI
+264 EDVLEVN
-270 TRPVLQYDTVKK
+270 RPVLQYDTVTKS
-282 CFWTRYDDRLL
+282 FWTRYDDRLL
-293 KEYWENGVHKVD
+293 KEYWQNGIHKVD

-338 QDFDRFESDKLSSVF
+338 QDFDRCTSDNLSAVF
-353 SINKEKNGATWVGT
+353 AINEDKSGATWIGSG
-367 DSKGLWKVDDSGI
+367 SKGIWKMDKSGI
-380 KNYRVNNNTDENV
+380 RNYPVNNNTDENV
-393 GSIEIS
+393 ASIEVS
-399 PRNEVWVGASSAL
+399 PQGDLWVGASSAL
-412 GLYQPD
+412 GKYNSA

-427 IDGLPGPGVS
+427 IDGLPGPGIS
-437 QINFDGGGKVWFATN
+437 QINFDAGGKVWFATN

-457 YYDGKQFGSVSV
+457 YFDGKQFGSISV
-469 DQGLTSRIV
+469 DQGLPSRLV
-478 MSLRYM
+478 LSLRYM
-484 PFNDVVYAGTDLG
+484 PFNDVMYAGTDLG
-497 LSEIRNNQA
+497 LSVIKDNQA
-506 TTLALKEIENTG
+506 TSLNLKEIENTG
-518 VFSLSVFRKKYLL
+518 VFSLSVFRNKYLL

-536 AGVLIYNVENGTKKM
+536 AGILIYNVATNEKKV
-551 LDTSAGLLSDF
+551 LDTSLGLPSDF

-568 DLEDMIWIGTEKGI
+568 DSEDLIWIGTEKGI
-582 SRLKLSDGLEITELL
+582 SRMKLSEDLEIMELL

-619 DKFFGMIDGIYAYND
+619 DKYFGMIDGVYAYND

-639 WHSFDLHLTNV
+639 WHSFGLHLTDV

-655 QFPIRQYGE
+655 QYPIREYGE
-664 GEEGFFKIPKNPGLP
+664 PGDDFFKTPKNPGLP
-679 SDKNYI
+679 SDRNYI
-685 TFHFNR
+685 TFRFNR

-733 FIVKATNNS
+733 FVVKATNNS
-742 GSWDQTPLSYAFT
+742 GAWEQKPLSYAFT
-755 INAPFYRTAAFQV
+755 INAPFYRTATFQV
-768 SVLVLALGLA
+768 TIALLVLGLV
-778 GLYLIYRVRRRFNK
+778 GLYLFYRVRRRINK
-792 MVELQKI
+792 VVETQKI

-805 TLRKE
+805 SLRKE

-831 LMKLSKNGHSAEL
+831 LMKLSKNGHSVEL

-881 DFGEKLFNE
+881 DFGEKLFSE

-979 SELLVKSG
+979 SNLLVKSG
-987 HGKGTSIRLIFSINK
+987 QGQGTIIRLIFSIK
-1002 KNVRY
+1002 KKSVNY
-1007 GIPI
+1007 GITI

>member
-1 MTRGYRERLRNFSL
+1 
-15 KLGYGRLSAKKLLCK
+15 
-30 LMGKRF
+30 MGKKF
-36 FVCLAFVVS
+36 FALLLIIAS
-45 VATASAQQQY
+45 VGSARGQQY
-55 SLRRYTALDG
+55 SLRQYTVLDG

-73 VLEDKNGYLWIGTH
+73 VLEDRNGYLWIGTH

-100 VFTTR
+100 VYTTR

-114 YLKFDSNQ
+114 YLKLDSEQ
-122 NLWIVHPRGISR
+122 NLWIVHPRGVSR
-134 FDGVSFKAFKPG
+134 FDGVTFKSFKPS
-146 GSPTASRRVRR
+146 GSPSALRRVRR

-172 LIGKIHN
+172 LVGKIHN
-179 DSMYYW
+179 DSMFYW
-185 NQALSKEKIIQ
+185 NEPVRKDKIIQ
-196 YTHLLPNRDVA
+196 YTHLLPNREIA

-219 PNGDHVVKHI
+219 PKGDRVVKHNEH
-229 PYFNYLSN
+229 FSYLSN
-237 VFNMGE
+237 IFNMGE
-243 QTWMLTDKGYFRFD
+243 KTWLLTNKGYFQFD
-257 YREYKFI
+257 YENSRLTA
-264 PDVLKI
+264 DTLDI
-270 TRPVLQYDTVKK
+270 TRPVLQYDPVTET
-282 CFWTRYDDRLL
+282 FWTRYDDRLL
-293 KEYWENGVHKVD
+293 KEYWQDGVHKVD

-332 LYKYFV
+332 LYKYFI
-338 QDFDRFESDKLSSVF
+338 QDFDRCPTDKLSSVYA
-353 SINKEKNGATWVGT
+353 INEDKNGATWIGSA
-367 DSKGLWKVDDSGI
+367 SKGLMKMDASGI
-380 KNYRVNNNTDENV
+380 KTYKINNSTDEGV
-393 GSIEIS
+393 SSIEIS
-399 PRNEVWVGASSAL
+399 QRGELWIGASNAL
-412 GLYQPD
+412 GRYIRG
-418 KDDFKWYTR
+418 KDQFQWFTR
-427 IDGLPGPGVS
+427 IDGLPGPGIS
-437 QINFDGGGKVWFATN
+437 QINFDASGKVWFSTN

-457 YYDGKQFGSVSV
+457 YYDGGKFGSISI
-469 DQGLTSRIV
+469 DQGLPSRIV
-478 MSLRYM
+478 LSLKYM
-484 PFNDVVYAGTDLG
+484 PFNDLIYAGTDLG
-497 LSEIRNNQA
+497 LSVIKDYKA
-506 TTLALKEIENTG
+506 TSLNLKEIENTG

-536 AGVLIYNVENGTKKM
+536 AGVMIYNVENGAKKM
-551 LDTSAGLLSDF
+551 LDTTVGLPSDF

-568 DLEDMIWIGTEKGI
+568 DLEDLIWIGTEKGI
-582 SRLKLSDGLEITELL
+582 SRLKLSEGLEIDELL

-609 TNQNAYYLGK
+609 TIQNAYFLGK
-619 DKFFGMIDGIYAYND
+619 DKYFGMIDGVYAYND
-634 LRNAG
+634 LRHAG
-639 WHSFDLHLTNV
+639 WYSFGLHLTDV

-655 QFPIRQYGE
+655 QYPIRQYGE
-664 GEEGFFKIPKNPGLP
+664 PGDGFFKIPTNPGLP
-679 SDKNYI
+679 SDRNYL

-742 GSWDQTPLSYAFT
+742 GSWDTTPLSYAFT
-755 INAPFYRTAAFQV
+755 INAPFYRTAGFQV
-768 SVLVLALGLA
+768 TVVLLAIVA
-778 GLYLIYRVRRRFNK
+778 VGLYLFYRVRRRFNK
-792 MVELQKI
+792 MVQLQKI

-805 TLRKE
+805 SLRKE

-881 DFGEKLFNE
+881 DFGDKLFSE

-896 AYNEVKGSVTVP
+896 AYNEVKGNVIVP

-950 EDDGKGFVTEELSKI
+950 EDDGKGFVTDELSKV

-979 SELLVKSG
+979 SYLQVRSG
-987 HGKGTSIRLIFSINK
+987 RTEGTTIRLIFTINK
-1002 KNVRY
+1002 KRVKY

>member
-1 MTRGYRERLRNFSL
+1 
-15 KLGYGRLSAKKLLCK
+15 
-30 LMGKRF
+30 MGKKFCVWLAF
-36 FVCLAFVVS
+36 FVCAAS
-45 VATASAQQQY
+45 ASAQLQY

-100 VFTTR
+100 VYTTR

-114 YLKFDSNQ
+114 YLKLDSRQ

-134 FDGVSFKAFKPG
+134 FDGVSFKAFKPA

-185 NQALSKEKIIQ
+185 NEPLSREKIIQ

-207 LYLNDSSFLVRS
+207 LYLNDSSFLVRT
-219 PNGDHVVKHI
+219 PGGDHVVKHM

-237 VFNMGE
+237 VFNMGTE
-243 QTWMLTDKGYFRFD
+243 TWMLTDKGFFRFD
-257 YREYKFI
+257 YKNYKFI
-264 PDVLKI
+264 PDKLQI
-270 TRPVLQYDTVKK
+270 TRPVLQYDTATQS
-282 CFWTRYDDRLL
+282 FWTRYDDRLL
-293 KEYWENGVHKVD
+293 KEYWQNGIHKVD

-314 QVFLDSEGN
+314 QVFIDSEGN

-338 QDFDRFESDKLSSVF
+338 QDFDRFTPENLAAVFAINESKSG
-353 SINKEKNGATWVGT
+353 ETWIGSG
-367 DSKGLWKVDDSGI
+367 SKGIWKIDKSGM
-380 KNYRVNNNTDENV
+380 KNYPVNNNNDWGV
-393 GSIEIS
+393 ASIEVS
-399 PRNEVWVGASSAL
+399 PRNELWVGAGSAL
-412 GLYQPD
+412 GKYLPD
-418 KDDFKWYTR
+418 KDEFKWYTR
-427 IDGLPGPGVS
+427 IEGLPGPGVS
-437 QINFDGGGKVWFATN
+437 QINFDAAGKIWFATN

-457 YYDGKQFGSVSV
+457 YYDGKQFGSISV
-469 DQGLTSRIV
+469 DQGLPSRMV
-478 MSLRYM
+478 LSLRYM
-484 PFNDVVYAGTDLG
+484 PVNNLVYAGTDLG
-497 LSEIRNNQA
+497 LSVIKDNKA

-518 VFSLSVFRKKYLL
+518 VFSLSVFRGKYLL

-536 AGVLIYNVENGTKKM
+536 AGVLIYNVENGAKKV
-551 LDTSAGLLSDF
+551 LDTSVGLPSDF

-568 DLEDMIWIGTEKGI
+568 DLEDLIWIGTEKGI
-582 SRLKLSDGLEITELL
+582 SRMKLSEGLEITELL

-602 NGLAGVE
+602 NGLDGLE
-609 TNQNAYYLGK
+609 TNQNAYFLGK
-619 DKFFGMIDGIYAYND
+619 DKYFGMIDGAYVYND

-639 WHSFDLHLTNV
+639 WHSFDLHLTDV

-655 QFPIRQYGE
+655 QYPVREYGE
-664 GEEGFFKIPKNPGLP
+664 QQAGFFKIPKNLELP

-685 TFHFNR
+685 TFRYNR

-715 PSSNNQ
+715 PSTNNQ

-733 FIVKATNNS
+733 FVVKATNNS
-742 GSWDQTPLSYAFT
+742 GSWDETPLSYAFT
-755 INAPFYRTAAFQV
+755 INAPFYRTAAFQASIV
-768 SVLVLALGLA
+768 IILLLLA
-778 GLYLIYRVRRRFNK
+778 GLIVFYRVRRRFNK

-805 TLRKE
+805 SLRKE

-881 DFGEKLFNE
+881 DFGEKLFSE

-896 AYNEVKGSVTVP
+896 AYNEVKGSVTVQ

-927 NHSQARNVSFTL
+927 NHSQAKNVSFTL

-950 EDDGKGFVTEELSKI
+950 EDDGKGFVTEELPKV

-979 SELLVKSG
+979 SLLMVKSG
-987 HGKGTSIRLIFSINK
+987 HSQGTTIRLIFSINK

>member
-1 MTRGYRERLRNFSL
+1 MGKKFIVCLLMIASVGSAKAQPQFSL
-15 KLGYGRLSAKKLLCK
+15 R
-30 LMGKRF
+30 
-36 FVCLAFVVS
+36 
-45 VATASAQQQY
+45 QY
-55 SLRRYTALDG
+55 TVLDG

-73 VLEDKNGYLWIGTH
+73 VLEDRNGYLWIGTH

-100 VFTTR
+100 VYTTR

-114 YLKFDSNQ
+114 YLKLDSEQ
-122 NLWIVHPRGISR
+122 NLWIVHPRGVTR
-134 FDGVSFKAFKPG
+134 FDGVSFKSFQPG
-146 GSPTASRRVRR
+146 GSPSALRRVRR
-157 VFELSDSIFFVTSQG
+157 VFEVNDSIFFVTSQG

-179 DSMYYW
+179 DSMFYW
-185 NQALSKEKIIQ
+185 NEPVRKDKIIQ
-196 YTHLLPNRDVA
+196 YTHLLPNREIA
-207 LYLNDSSFLVRS
+207 LYLNDSSFLIRS
-219 PNGDHVVKHI
+219 PKGDRVVKHEEH
-229 PYFNYLSN
+229 FSYLTN
-237 VFNMGE
+237 IFNMGDK
-243 QTWMLTDKGYFRFD
+243 TWLLTNKGYFQFD
-257 YREYKFI
+257 YLQSKLVADTLNI
-264 PDVLKI
+264 S
-270 TRPVLQYDTVKK
+270 RPVLQYDPVNEV
-282 CFWTRYDDRLL
+282 FWTRYDDRLL
-293 KEYWENGVHKVD
+293 KEYWQDGVHKVD

-332 LYKYFV
+332 LYKYFI
-338 QDFDRFESDKLSSVF
+338 QDFDKYSSDKVTDVF
-353 SINKEKNGATWVGT
+353 AINEDKTGATWIGSGT
-367 DSKGLWKVDDSGI
+367 KGLWKLDKSET
-380 KNYRVNNNTDENV
+380 KMYTVNGSNNDGVTSV
-393 GSIEIS
+393 EIS
-399 PRNEVWVGASSAL
+399 PRGEIWAGASGAL
-412 GLYQPD
+412 GKYLPD
-418 KDDFKWYTR
+418 KDQFKWFTR

-437 QINFDGGGKVWFATN
+437 QINFDAAGKVWFSTN

-457 YYDGKQFGSVSV
+457 YYDGSKFGSVSI
-469 DQGLTSRIV
+469 DQGLPSRIV
-478 MSLRYM
+478 LSVRYM
-484 PFNDVVYAGTDLG
+484 PYNDVIYAGTDLG
-497 LSEIRNNQA
+497 LSVIKDYKA
-506 TTLALKEIENTG
+506 TSLNLKEIENTN
-518 VFSLSVFRKKYLL
+518 VFSLAVFRKKFLL

-536 AGVLIYNVENGTKKM
+536 AGVMIYNVETGAKRM
-551 LDTSAGLLSDF
+551 LDTTVGLPSDF

-568 DLEDMIWIGTEKGI
+568 DLEDLVWIGTEKGI
-582 SRLKLSDGLEITELL
+582 SRLKLSEGLEIDELL

-619 DKFFGMIDGIYAYND
+619 DKYFGMIDGLYAYND

-639 WHSFDLHLTNV
+639 WHSFGLHLTNV

-655 QFPIRQYGE
+655 QYPIREHGAE
-664 GEEGFFKIPKNPGLP
+664 GSDFFKIPTNPSLP
-679 SDKNYI
+679 SDLNYL

-733 FIVKATNNS
+733 FIVKSTNNS
-742 GSWDQTPLSYAFT
+742 GSWDTKPLSYGFT
-755 INAPFYRTAAFQV
+755 IKAPFYRTTAFQL
-768 SVLVLALGLA
+768 SAFVLLIGAV
-778 GLYLIYRVRRRFNK
+778 GLYFAYRVRRRFNK
-792 MVELQKI
+792 IVQLQKI

-805 TLRKE
+805 SLRKE

-862 IWSIDPVND
+862 IWSIDPIND

-896 AYNEVKGSVTVP
+896 AYNEVKGNVIVP

-950 EDDGKGFVTEELSKI
+950 EDDGKGFVTEELQKV

-974 AERIQ
+974 ADRIHSYLQ
-979 SELLVKSG
+979 VRSG
-987 HGKGTSIRLIFSINK
+987 HAQGTTIRLIFSINK
-1002 KNVRY
+1002 KRVKY

>member
-1 MTRGYRERLRNFSL
+1 
-15 KLGYGRLSAKKLLCK
+15 
-30 LMGKRF
+30 MGKKF
-36 FVCLAFVVS
+36 FACLLVIVAVVS
-45 VATASAQQQY
+45 ARAQLQY
-55 SLRRYTALDG
+55 SLRQYSVLDG

-100 VFTTR
+100 VYTTR

-114 YLKFDSNQ
+114 YLKLDSKQ
-122 NLWIVHPRGISR
+122 NLWIVHPRGITR
-134 FDGVSFKAFKPG
+134 FDGVSFKSFKPG
-146 GSPTASRRVRR
+146 GAPSALRRVRR
-157 VFELSDSIFFVTSQG
+157 VYELSDSIFFVTSQG
-172 LIGKIHN
+172 LVGKIHN
-179 DSMYYW
+179 DSMFYW
-185 NQALSKEKIIQ
+185 NEPVRKDKIIQ
-196 YTHLLPNRDVA
+196 YTHLLPNRDIA
-207 LYLNDSSFLVRS
+207 LYLNDSSFLIRT
-219 PNGDHVVKHI
+219 PKGDRIVKHDDH
-229 PYFNYLSN
+229 FSYLSN
-237 VFNMGE
+237 IFNVGE
-243 QTWMLTDKGYFRFD
+243 KTWLLTNKGYFHFD
-257 YREYKFI
+257 YLASK
-264 PDVLKI
+264 LKADTLNI
-270 TRPVLQYDTVKK
+270 TRPVLQYDPVTEV
-282 CFWTRYDDRLL
+282 FWTRYDDRLL
-293 KEYWENGVHKVD
+293 KEYWQDGVHKVD

-338 QDFDRFESDKLSSVF
+338 QDFDRCTSDKLTDVF
-353 SINKEKNGATWVGT
+353 AINEDKNGSTWIGSG
-367 DSKGLWKVDDSGI
+367 SKGLWRMDKSGF
-380 KNYRVNNNTDENV
+380 KNYNVNANSDDGVT
-393 GSIEIS
+393 SIEIS
-399 PRNEVWVGASSAL
+399 QRGEIWAGASSAL
-412 GLYQPD
+412 GKYLPD
-418 KDDFKWYTR
+418 KDVFKWYTR

-437 QINFDGGGKVWFATN
+437 QINFDASGKVWFSTN

-457 YYDGKQFGSVSV
+457 YYDGTKFGSISV
-469 DQGLTSRIV
+469 DQGLPSRIV
-478 MSLRYM
+478 LSLRYM
-484 PFNDVVYAGTDLG
+484 PFNDVIYAGTDLG
-497 LSEIRNNQA
+497 LSVIKDGKA
-506 TTLALKEIENTG
+506 TSLNLKEIENTG
-518 VFSLSVFRKKYLL
+518 VFSLAVFRKKYLL

-536 AGVLIYNVENGTKKM
+536 AGVLIYNVESGAKRM
-551 LDTSAGLLSDF
+551 LDTTLGLPSDF
-562 IYFVAP
+562 VYFVAP
-568 DLEDMIWIGTEKGI
+568 DLEDLIWIGTEKGI
-582 SRLKLSDGLEITELL
+582 SRLKLSEGLEIDELL

-609 TNQNAYYLGK
+609 TNQNAYFLGR
-619 DKFFGMIDGIYAYND
+619 DKYFGMTDGVYAYND

-639 WHSFDLHLTNV
+639 WHSFGLHLTNV
-650 EIFNG
+650 ELFNG
-655 QFPIRQYGE
+655 QYPIREHGDK
-664 GEEGFFKIPKNPGLP
+664 GNDFFKIPTNPGLP
-679 SDKNYI
+679 SDRNYL

-742 GSWDQTPLSYAFT
+742 GSWDTTPLSYAFT
-755 INAPFYRTAAFQV
+755 IKAPFYRTTAFQV
-768 SVLVLALGLA
+768 SALALAIGA
-778 GLYLIYRVRRRFNK
+778 VGLYFFSRVRRRFNK
-792 MVELQKI
+792 MVQLQKI

-805 TLRKE
+805 SLRKE

-896 AYNEVKGSVTVP
+896 AYNEVKGNVMVP

-950 EDDGKGFVTEELSKI
+950 EDDGKGFVTEELNKV

-979 SELLVKSG
+979 SYLQVRSG
-987 HGKGTSIRLIFSINK
+987 HAQGTTIRLIFTINK
-1002 KNVRY
+1002 KRVKY

>member
-1 MTRGYRERLRNFSL
+1 
-15 KLGYGRLSAKKLLCK
+15 
-30 LMGKRF
+30 MGKR
-36 FVCLAFVVS
+36 LFVVLLFFSS
-45 VATASAQQQY
+45 VLNTSAQVQY

-100 VFTTR
+100 VYTTR

-114 YLKFDSNQ
+114 YLKLDSQQ
-122 NLWIVHPRGISR
+122 NLWIVHPRGITR
-134 FDGVSFKAFKPG
+134 FDGTSFKAFKPG
-146 GSPTASRRVRR
+146 GPPTALRRVRR
-157 VFELSDSIFFVTSQG
+157 AFEVRDSMFFVTSQG
-172 LIGKIHN
+172 LVGKIHK

-185 NQALSKEKIIQ
+185 NEALRKDKVIQ

-207 LYLNDSSFLVRS
+207 LYLNDSSFVIRT
-219 PNGDHVVKHI
+219 PAGDRVVKHKQ
-229 PYFNYLSN
+229 YFNYLAN
-237 VFNMGE
+237 VFNMGDN
-243 QTWMLTDKGYFRFD
+243 TWMLTDKGYFRFD
-257 YREYKFI
+257 YHDLKFI
-264 PDVLKI
+264 PDTLSI
-270 TRPVLQYDTVKK
+270 TRPVLQYDPVTKS
-282 CFWTRYDDRLL
+282 FWTRYDDRLL
-293 KEYWENGVHKVD
+293 KEYWQAGVHKVD

-338 QDFDRFESDKLSSVF
+338 QDFDRCSSDNLSSVF
-353 SINKEKNGATWVGT
+353 SINEDKDGSTWIGSS
-367 DSKGLWKVDDSGI
+367 SKGIWKMGKGGT
-380 KNYRVNNNTDENV
+380 KNYTINNSTDENV
-393 GSIEIS
+393 ASIQV
-399 PRNEVWVGASSAL
+399 NDKGEVWVGASSAL
-412 GLYQPD
+412 GQYLPD
-418 KDDFKWYTR
+418 KDAFRWYTR

-437 QINFDGGGKVWFATN
+437 QINFDKKGKLWFATN

-457 YYDGKQFGSVSV
+457 YYDGKKFGSVSV
-469 DQGLTSRIV
+469 DQGLPSRMV
-478 MSLRYM
+478 LSLRYM
-484 PFNDVVYAGTDLG
+484 PHNDMIYAGTDLG
-497 LSEIRNNQA
+497 LSVIKDNKA
-506 TTLALKEIENTG
+506 TTLSLKEIENTG
-518 VFSLSVFRKKYLL
+518 VFSLSNFRDKYLL

-536 AGVLIYNVENGTKKM
+536 AGVMVYNVETGAKKM
-551 LDTSAGLLSDF
+551 FDTTVGLPSDF

-568 DLEDMIWIGTEKGI
+568 DLEEQIWIGTEKGI
-582 SRLKLSDGLEITELL
+582 SRMKLSEGLEMTELL
-597 HFGYD
+597 NFGYD

-619 DKFFGMIDGIYAYND
+619 DKYFGMIDGVYIYND

-639 WHSFDLHLTNV
+639 WHSFPLHLTDV
-650 EIFNG
+650 ELFNG
-655 QFPIRQYGE
+655 QYPIREYGE
-664 GEEGFFKIPKNPGLP
+664 PGDGPFRIPKNPGLP

-715 PSSNNQ
+715 PSSTNQ

-733 FIVKATNNS
+733 FIVKATDNQ
-742 GSWDQTPLSYAFT
+742 GAWDKVPLSYAFT
-755 INAPFYRTAAFQV
+755 INAPFYRTAAFQAIAIA
-768 SVLVLALGLA
+768 LVLGLA
-778 GLYLIYRVRRRFNK
+778 VLYVFYRVRSRFNK

-805 TLRKE
+805 SLRKE

-831 LMKLSKNGHSAEL
+831 LMKLSKNGHAAEL

-881 DFGEKLFNE
+881 DFGEKLFSE
-890 KDINFR
+890 KEIKFR
-896 AYNEVKGSVTVP
+896 AYNEVKGSVIVP

-927 NHSQARNVSFTL
+927 NHSQATNVSFTL

-950 EDDGKGFVTEELSKI
+950 EDDGKGFVAEELSKV

-979 SELLVKSG
+979 SYLQVKSS
-987 HGKGTSIRLIFSINK
+987 HDQGTSVRLIFTINK

-1007 GIPI
+1007 GVPI

>member
-1 MTRGYRERLRNFSL
+1 
-15 KLGYGRLSAKKLLCK
+15 
-30 LMGKRF
+30 MGKRF
-36 FVCLAFVVS
+36 FVWLLVFSC
-45 VATASAQQQY
+45 VAPLSAQQQY

-100 VFTTR
+100 VYTTR

-114 YLKFDSNQ
+114 YLKLDSEQ

-134 FDGVSFKAFKPG
+134 FDGVSFKAFRPAG
-146 GSPTASRRVRR
+146 AQTASRRVRR

-179 DSMYYW
+179 DSLYYW
-185 NQALSKEKIIQ
+185 NEPLSKEKIIQ

-207 LYLNDSSFLVRS
+207 LYLNDSSFLVRT
-219 PNGDHVVKHI
+219 PKGDHLVKHT

-237 VFNMGE
+237 VFNMGS
-243 QTWMLTDKGYFRFD
+243 QTWMLTDKGFFRFD
-257 YREYKFI
+257 YHNYKFI
-264 PDVLKI
+264 PDALQI
-270 TRPVLQYDTVKK
+270 TRPVLQYDTVTKS
-282 CFWTRYDDRLL
+282 FWTRYDDRLL
-293 KEYWENGVHKVD
+293 KEYWQNGVHKVD

-338 QDFDRFESDKLSSVF
+338 QDFDRCTSEKLSAVF
-353 SINKEKNGATWVGT
+353 AINEDRNGATWIGSST
-367 DSKGLWKVDDSGI
+367 KGIWKMDKSGI
-380 KNYRVNNNTDENV
+380 RNYPVNDNTEEDIA
-393 GSIEIS
+393 SIEIS
-399 PRNEVWVGASSAL
+399 PTTGEVWVGASSAL
-412 GLYQPD
+412 GVYVPD
-418 KDDFKWYTR
+418 KDKFKWYTR

-437 QINFDGGGKVWFATN
+437 QINFDSKGKVWFGTN

-457 YYDGKQFGSVSV
+457 YYDGKEFGSVSV
-469 DQGLTSRIV
+469 DQGLPSRLV
-478 MSLRYM
+478 MAVRYM
-484 PFNDVVYAGTDLG
+484 PHNDMIYAGTDLG
-497 LSEIRNNQA
+497 LSVIKDNHA

-536 AGVLIYNVENGTKKM
+536 AGVLIYNVETGAKKM
-551 LDTSAGLLSDF
+551 LDTSVGLQSDF

-568 DLEDMIWIGTEKGI
+568 DLEDLIWIGTEKGI
-582 SRLKLSDGLEITELL
+582 SRLKLSENLEIAELL

-619 DKFFGMIDGIYAYND
+619 DRYFGMIDGVYAYND

-639 WHSFDLHLTNV
+639 WHSFGLHLTNV

-655 QFPIRQYGE
+655 QYPIREFGKS
-664 GEEGFFKIPKNPGLP
+664 GDGFFRIPKNPGLP
-679 SDKNYI
+679 SDRNHI

-704 ILQNYDKTWSL
+704 TLQNYDKTWSL

-742 GSWDQTPLSYAFT
+742 GAWDETPLRYPFT
-755 INAPFYRTAAFQV
+755 IKAPFYRTAAFQIV
-768 SVLVLALGLA
+768 VIVLALGIA
-778 GLYLIYRVRRRFNK
+778 GLYLFYRVRRRFNK
-792 MVELQKI
+792 MVETQKI

-805 TLRKE
+805 SLRKE

-831 LMKLSKNGHSAEL
+831 LMKLSKNGQQAEL

-881 DFGEKLFNE
+881 DFGDKLFNE

-950 EDDGKGFVTEELSKI
+950 EDDGKGFVTEELPKV

-974 AERIQ
+974 ADRIN
-979 SELLVKSG
+979 SLLHVKSA
-987 HGKGTSIRLIFSINK
+987 HESGTTIRLIFTINK
-1002 KNVRY
+1002 KNVKY

>member
-1 MTRGYRERLRNFSL
+1 
-15 KLGYGRLSAKKLLCK
+15 
-30 LMGKRF
+30 MGKKF
-36 FVCLAFVVS
+36 FVWILLLVS
-45 VATASAQQQY
+45 AGSVLQATAQQQY

-87 GGGLARFDGREFK
+87 GGGLARFDGRDFK
-100 VFTTR
+100 VYTTR

-114 YLKFDSNQ
+114 YLKLDSRQ
-122 NLWIVHPRGISR
+122 NLWIVHPRGITR
-134 FDGVSFKAFKPG
+134 FDGVSFKSFKPS
-146 GSPTASRRVRR
+146 GSPTASRRIRR

-172 LIGKIHN
+172 LIGKIHH
-179 DSMYYW
+179 DSIYYW
-185 NQALSKEKIIQ
+185 NQALGKDKIIQ

-207 LYLNDSSFLVRS
+207 LYLNDSSFLVRT
-219 PNGDHVVKHI
+219 PRGDHVVKHKQD
-229 PYFNYLSN
+229 FNYLSN
-237 VFNMGE
+237 VFNMGD

-257 YREYKFI
+257 YRNYKFI
-264 PDVLKI
+264 EDDLAI
-270 TRPVLQYDTVKK
+270 NRPVLQYDTVTKS
-282 CFWTRYDDRLL
+282 FWTRYDDRLL
-293 KEYWENGVHKVD
+293 KEYWQDGVHKVD
-305 TVLKEVGIT
+305 TVLKEVSIT

-338 QDFDRFESDKLSSVF
+338 QDFDRCTSDNLSSVF
-353 SINKEKNGATWVGT
+353 AINEDKDGATWIGT
-367 DSKGLWKVDDSGI
+367 SSKGIWKMDKAGI
-380 KNYRVNNNTDENV
+380 KNYLVNNNADENV
-393 GSIEIS
+393 ASIELS
-399 PRNEVWVGASSAL
+399 PQGDVWVGASSAL
-412 GLYQPD
+412 GKYD
-418 KDDFKWYTR
+418 AVKDQFKWYTR
-427 IDGLPGPGVS
+427 VDGVPGPGVS
-437 QINFDGGGKVWFATN
+437 QINFDAAGKIWFATN

-457 YYDGKQFGSVSV
+457 TYDGKQFGSISL
-469 DQGLTSRIV
+469 DQGLPSRMV

-497 LSEIRNNQA
+497 LSVIKDNKA
-506 TTLALKEIENTG
+506 TTLELKEIENTG

-536 AGVLIYNVENGTKKM
+536 AGVLIYNVENGAKKV
-551 LDTSAGLLSDF
+551 LDTSLGLPSDF

-568 DLEDMIWIGTEKGI
+568 DEEDLIWIGSEKGI
-582 SRLKLSDGLEITELL
+582 SRMKLSAGLEIMELL

-619 DKFFGMIDGIYAYND
+619 DKYFGMIDGVYEYND

-639 WHSFDLHLTNV
+639 WHSFGLHLTDV

-655 QFPIRQYGE
+655 QYPIREYGE
-664 GEEGFFKIPKNPGLP
+664 PGNDFFKIPQNPGLP

-685 TFHFNR
+685 TFRFNR

-715 PSSNNQ
+715 PSTNDQ

-733 FIVKATNNS
+733 FVVKATNNS
-742 GSWDQTPLSYAFT
+742 GAWGQEPLSYAFT
-755 INAPFYRTAAFQV
+755 INAPFYRTTAFQV
-768 SVLVLALGLA
+768 VVGIVALGLV
-778 GLYLIYRVRRRFNK
+778 GLYLFYRVRRRFNR

-805 TLRKE
+805 MLRKE

-896 AYNEVKGSVTVP
+896 AYNEVKGNVIVP

-950 EDDGKGFVTEELSKI
+950 EDDGKGFVTDELPKV

-974 AERIQ
+974 ADRIQ
-979 SELLVKSG
+979 SQLLVRSG
-987 HGKGTSIRLIFSINK
+987 PEQGTTIRLIFSINK
-1002 KNVRY
+1002 KSVKY
-1007 GIPI
+1007 GITI

>member
-1 MTRGYRERLRNFSL
+1 MVKG
-15 KLGYGRLSAKKLLCK
+15 
-30 LMGKRF
+30 F
-36 FVCLAFVVS
+36 FVWLVLFVS
-45 VATASAQQQY
+45 AASASGQVQY
-55 SLRRYTALDG
+55 SLRRYTANDG

-100 VFTTR
+100 VYTTR

-114 YLKFDSNQ
+114 YLKLDSHQ
-122 NLWIVHPRGISR
+122 NLWIIHPRGISR
-134 FDGVSFKAFKPG
+134 FDGVEFKAFKPG
-146 GSPTASRRVRR
+146 GSQTASRRVRR
-157 VFELSDSIFFVTSQG
+157 VFEVSDSIFFVTSQG

-179 DSMYYW
+179 DSLYYW
-185 NQALSKEKIIQ
+185 NQPLSKDKIIQ

-207 LYLNDSSFLVRS
+207 LYMNDSSFLVRS
-219 PNGDHVVKHI
+219 PKGDHVVKHRQ
-229 PYFNYLSN
+229 YFNYLSN
-237 VFNMGE
+237 VFNMGHE
-243 QTWMLTDKGYFRFD
+243 TWMLTDKGYFRFD
-257 YREYKFI
+257 YKNYTFI
-264 PDVLKI
+264 PDELKI
-270 TRPVLQYDTVKK
+270 TRQVLQYDTVTQSY
-282 CFWTRYDDRLL
+282 WTRYDDRLL
-293 KEYWENGVHKVD
+293 KEYWQNGVHKVD
-305 TVLKEVGIT
+305 TVLKEVSIT

-338 QDFDRFESDKLSSVF
+338 QDFDQLTDANLGPVF
-353 SINKEKNGATWVGT
+353 AINKDKNGTTWLGSASKGIWKQDKSGLKHFHSKDNMDWGVTSIEIGPTGETWVGST
-367 DSKGLWKVDDSGI
+367 SSLGRYVQDKG
-380 KNYRVNNNTDENV
+380 E
-393 GSIEIS
+393 
-399 PRNEVWVGASSAL
+399 
-412 GLYQPD
+412 
-418 KDDFKWYTR
+418 FKWYSR

-437 QINFDGGGKVWFATN
+437 QINFDAKGKVWFATN

-457 YYDGKQFGSVSV
+457 NYDGKQFGSISI
-469 DQGLTSRIV
+469 DQGLTSRMV
-478 MSLRYM
+478 LSLRYM
-484 PFNDVVYAGTDLG
+484 PYNDLMYAGTDLG
-497 LSEIRNNQA
+497 LSVIKGDTA
-506 TTLALKEIENTG
+506 ITLDLKEIENAG
-518 VFSLSVFRKKYLL
+518 VFSLNVFRKKYLL

-536 AGVLIYNVENGTKKM
+536 AGVLIYNAETGASKM
-551 LDTSAGLLSDF
+551 LDTSVGLPSDF

-568 DLEDMIWIGTEKGI
+568 DSEEMVWVGTEKGI
-582 SRLKLSDGLEITELL
+582 SRMRLSESLEITELL
-597 HFGYD
+597 NFGYE
-602 NGLAGVE
+602 NGLTGVE

-619 DKFFGMIDGIYAYND
+619 EKIFGMIDGVYLYND
-634 LRNAG
+634 LRNDER
-639 WHSFDLHLTNV
+639 HSFKLHLTNV

-655 QFPIRQYGE
+655 QYPIREYADQAA
-664 GEEGFFKIPKNPGLP
+664 GFFKIPKNLALP
-679 SDKNYI
+679 SDKNHL

-733 FIVKATNNS
+733 FVVKATNNS
-742 GSWDQTPLSYAFT
+742 GSWDGTPLTYSFT
-755 INAPFYRTAAFQV
+755 INAPFYRTTAFQASIV
-768 SVLVLALGLA
+768 VLALGLA
-778 GLYLIYRVRRRFNK
+778 GLYLFYRVRRRFNK
-792 MVELQKI
+792 MVETARI

-805 TLRKE
+805 SLRKE

-831 LMKLSKNGHSAEL
+831 LIKLSNNGHSLEL

-896 AYNEVKGSVTVP
+896 AYNEVKGSVIVP

-918 FKEAMTNSF
+918 FKEGMTNSF
-927 NHSQARNVSFTL
+927 NHSQAKNVSFTL

-950 EDDGKGFVTEELSKI
+950 EDDGKGFVTEEISKV

-974 AERIQ
+974 ADRIQ
-979 SELLVKSG
+979 SLLQVKSG
-987 HGKGTSIRLIFSINK
+987 HSMGTTIRLIFSINNK
-1002 KNVRY
+1002 KNVRH

>member
-1 MTRGYRERLRNFSL
+1 MGR
-15 KLGYGRLSAKKLLCK
+15 KLFVWLT
-30 LMGKRF
+30 F
-36 FVCLAFVVS
+36 FVCASTVCLPIGEV
-45 VATASAQQQY
+45 SAQQQY

-100 VFTTR
+100 VYTTR

-114 YLKFDSNQ
+114 YLKLDSRQ

-134 FDGVSFKAFKPG
+134 FDGVSFKGFKPT
-146 GSPTASRRVRR
+146 GSPSASRRVRR

-172 LIGKIHN
+172 LVGKIHN

-185 NQALSKEKIIQ
+185 NKPLSKEKIIQ

-207 LYLNDSSFLVRS
+207 LYLNDSSFLVRT
-219 PNGDHVVKHI
+219 PAGDHVVKHM

-237 VFNMGE
+237 VFNMGHK
-243 QTWMLTDKGYFRFD
+243 TWMLTDKGFFRFD
-257 YREYKFI
+257 YKNYKFI
-264 PDVLKI
+264 PDQLQI
-270 TRPVLQYDTVKK
+270 TRPVLQYDTVTRS
-282 CFWTRYDDRLL
+282 FWTRYDDRLL
-293 KEYWENGVHKVD
+293 KEYWEDGVHKVD

-338 QDFDRFESDKLSSVF
+338 QDFDRVNSENLGAVF
-353 SINKEKNGATWVGT
+353 SINKDKAGATWVGT
-367 DSKGLWKVDDSGI
+367 GSKGIWKLDKTGI
-380 KNYRVNNNTDENV
+380 KRYPVNDNV
-393 GSIEIS
+393 DWNVASIENS
-399 PRNEVWVGASSAL
+399 PRGELWAGASSAL
-412 GLYQPD
+412 GRFLRD
-418 KDDFKWYTR
+418 KDEFKWYTR

-437 QINFDGGGKVWFATN
+437 QINFDANGTVWFATN

-457 YYDGKQFGSVSV
+457 YFNGKKFGSISV
-469 DQGLTSRIV
+469 DQGLPSRMV
-478 MSLRYM
+478 LSLRYM
-484 PFNDVVYAGTDLG
+484 PYNDMVYAGTDLG
-497 LSEIRNNQA
+497 LSMIKKDTA

-518 VFSLSVFRKKYLL
+518 VFSLSVYRGKYLL
-531 VGSGG
+531 IGSGG
-536 AGVLIYNVENGTKKM
+536 AGVLIYNVETGAKKV
-551 LDTSAGLLSDF
+551 LDTSLGLPSDF

-568 DLEDMIWIGTEKGI
+568 DLEDHIWIGTEKGI
-582 SRLKLSDGLEITELL
+582 SRMKLSEGLEITELL
-597 HFGYD
+597 AFGYD

-619 DKFFGMIDGIYAYND
+619 DKYFGMIDGLYQYND

-639 WHSFDLHLTNV
+639 WHSFDLHLTKV

-655 QFPIRQYGE
+655 QYPIGDYGE
-664 GEEGFFKIPKNPGLP
+664 QQAGFFKIPQKLALP
-679 SDKNYI
+679 SDKNYL

-733 FIVKATNNS
+733 FVVKATDNS
-742 GSWDQTPLSYAFT
+742 GSWDETPLSYPFT
-755 INAPFYRTAAFQV
+755 INAPFYRTATFQISAV
-768 SVLVLALGLA
+768 IVALGLA
-778 GLYLIYRVRRRFNK
+778 TLYLFYRVRRRFNK

-805 TLRKE
+805 SLRKE

-881 DFGEKLFNE
+881 DFGEKLFSE

-950 EDDGKGFVTEELSKI
+950 EDDGKGFVTEELSKV
-965 NGVKNMKSR
+965 NGVKNMKTR
-974 AERIQ
+974 AERIRSYLQ
-979 SELLVKSG
+979 VKSG
-987 HGKGTSIRLIFSINK
+987 HSQGTTIRLIFSINK